1 MCLCMRINEQLLKGG
16 GSTKNLGRHPPL
28 TSRSPT
34 PTPPPPPPHL
44 LSLIK
49 DRILTKNNLVSTARV
64 TLIQRNG
71 QRGRYLIYDNCNVLG
86 YISSLPNLLMVI
98 IVYRVFRNGRSL
110 SSWKPYTLS
119 LSLIR
124 SCMNLPVSPMYTLPH
139 SQGRL
144 ILYSILFSWIN
155 RILRSY

>member
-1 MCLCMRINEQLLKGG
+1 MSVHENKWTATEGWGINEKPWAA
-16 GSTKNLGRHPPL
+16 STPDFSLAHPY
-28 TSRSPT
+28 
-34 PTPPPPPPHL
+34 PPPPPPHL